1 MAPLKPQ
8 PLAAWAI
15 FGIAAGF
22 FTIPLIATVIFSLSM
37 KRNGWSFEA
46 YRIVLSD
53 SSFIAAFGY
62 SLAQA
67 IAAVLIS
74 TLLIVPAAYW
84 VRLYL
89 PAMKQWVEFITL
101 LPLVIPSIILVFGYL
116 RLYNS
121 ASWLPLTSNARSTDA
136 LLSFGYVTLAMPYL
150 YRTIDAGLR
159 AMDVRTLT
167 EAAQSLGAGPLN
179 ILIRVILPCLR
190 GSILNG
196 AFLTLAI
203 VMGEFTLASLLD
215 RPALGPYLQLI
226 GANRA
231 YEPAALAVIAF
242 SLTWFCMGFFQYFSN
257 WRRGV

>member
-1 MAPLKPQ
+1 MAKVKARSF
-8 PLAAWAI
+8 AAWALL
-15 FGIAAGF
+15 GIAASF
-22 FTIPLIATVIFSLSM
+22 FAIPLIGTVIFSLSM
-37 KRNGWSFEA
+37 RRGHWSLEA

-53 SSFIAAFGY
+53 SSFSAAFGY
-62 SLAQA
+62 SLLQA
-67 IAAVLIS
+67 IAAVLLS
-74 TLLIVPAAYW
+74 TMLIVPTAYW

-89 PAMKQWVEFITL
+89 PALKQWVEFITL
-101 LPLVIPSIILVFGYL
+101 LPLVIPPVILVFGYL

-121 ASWLPLTSNARSTDA
+121 ASWLPLTGHAQTTNV

-159 AMDVRTLT
+159 AIDVRTLT
-167 EAAQSLGAGPLN
+167 EAAQSLGAGSIS
-179 ILIRVILPCLR
+179 ILFRIILPCLR

-242 SLTWFCMGFFQYFSN
+242 SLTWFFMGFFQYFSQ
-257 WRRGV
+257 WRQGV